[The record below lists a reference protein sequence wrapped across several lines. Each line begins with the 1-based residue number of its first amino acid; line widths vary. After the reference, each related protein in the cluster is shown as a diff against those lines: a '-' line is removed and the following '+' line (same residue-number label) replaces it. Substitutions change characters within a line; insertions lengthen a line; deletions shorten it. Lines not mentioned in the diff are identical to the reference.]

1 MEIVVKNAVKYLG
14 HSLVI
19 DHVNLEMRSGHVYG
33 FQGIN
38 GCGKT
43 MLMRLIAG
51 LIYPTRGE
59 VFVDGKSLK
68 GQNSFPKSM
77 GLLLENPQFLD
88 GYSGYRNLCLLAGI
102 RGRIGEEEVKQAMCR
117 VRLDP
122 EDKKKY
128 RKYSLG
134 MKQRLG
140 IACAIMERPELI
152 ILDDPFLALDE
163 EGISDTR
170 EIIRKEKERGA
181 ILILACHDYELLSD
195 TADEIFRL
203 TAGKI
208 TKRLRKNEEGI
219 FCEVTG
225 QDENGKEEKDEEAAP
240 DRGGFDRIVR
250 NPLRRAHLD
259 GQSHKANR
267 DL

>member
-1 MEIVVKNAVKYLG
+1 MDIVVKNAVKYLG
-14 HSLVI
+14 SSMVI
-19 DHVNLEMRSGHVYG
+19 DHINLAMHSGQIYG

-51 LIYPTRGE
+51 LIYPTQGE
-59 VFVDGKSLK
+59 VIVDGKILH

-77 GLLLENPQFLD
+77 GLLIENPQFLA
-88 GYSGYRNLCLLAGI
+88 GYSGYKNLYLLAGI
-102 RGRIGEEEVKQAMCR
+102 RERIGKEEVKQAMYR
-117 VRLDP
+117 VKLDP

-140 IACAIMERPELI
+140 IACAIMEHPELI
-152 ILDDPFLALDE
+152 ILDEPFISLDE
-163 EGISDTR
+163 EGILDTK

-181 ILILACHDYELLSD
+181 IIILACHDYELLSS

-208 TKRLRKNEEGI
+208 TKHLIKNEEGK
-219 FCEVTG
+219 FREVT
-225 QDENGKEEKDEEAAP
+225 
-240 DRGGFDRIVR
+240 R
-250 NPLRRAHLD
+250 
-259 GQSHKANR
+259 
-267 DL
+267 

>member
-1 MEIVVKNAVKYLG
+1 MDIVVKNAVKYLG
-14 HSLVI
+14 ASMVI
-19 DHVNLEMRSGHVYG
+19 DHIDLAMHSGMIYG

-51 LIYPTRGE
+51 LIYPTQGE
-59 VFVDGKSLK
+59 VIVDGKTLH

-77 GLLLENPQFLD
+77 GLLIENPQFLD
-88 GYSGYRNLCLLAGI
+88 RYSGFRNLYLLAGI
-102 RGRIGEEEVKQAMCR
+102 RERIGTEEIKQAMYR
-117 VRLDP
+117 VKLDP

-140 IACAIMERPELI
+140 IACAIMEHPELI
-152 ILDDPFLALDE
+152 ILDEPFISLDE
-163 EGISDTR
+163 EGILDILK
-170 EIIRKEKERGA
+170 IIYKEKERGA
-181 ILILACHDYELLSD
+181 IIILACHDYELLSN

-208 TKRLRKNEEGI
+208 TKHLIKNAEGK
-219 FCEVTG
+219 FREVTW
-225 QDENGKEEKDEEAAP
+225 
-240 DRGGFDRIVR
+240 
-250 NPLRRAHLD
+250 
-259 GQSHKANR
+259 
-267 DL
+267 

>member
-1 MEIVVKNAVKYLG
+1 MDIVVKDAVKYLG
-14 HSLVI
+14 SSMVI
-19 DHVNLEMRSGHVYG
+19 DHVNLEMHDGQIYG

-51 LIYPTRGE
+51 LIYPTYGE
-59 VFVDGKSLK
+59 IIVDGRILH

-77 GLLLENPQFLD
+77 GLLIENPQFLA
-88 GYSGYRNLCLLAGI
+88 GYSGYKNLCLLAGI
-102 RGRIGEEEVKQAMCR
+102 QGKIGKEEIKQAMRR
-117 VRLDP
+117 VKLDP

-140 IACAIMERPELI
+140 IACAIMEHPDLV
-152 ILDDPFLALDE
+152 ILDEPFISLDE
-163 EGISDTR
+163 EGILDTKK
-170 EIIRKEKERGA
+170 IICKEKERGA
-181 ILILACHDYELLSD
+181 IIILACHDYELLSS

-208 TKRLRKNEEGI
+208 TKHLIKDKEGK
-219 FCEVTG
+219 FHEVI
-225 QDENGKEEKDEEAAP
+225 K
-240 DRGGFDRIVR
+240 
-250 NPLRRAHLD
+250 
-259 GQSHKANR
+259 
-267 DL
+267 